1 MKNKSNLPFERHNY
15 ILMIVGIFTIA
26 IGFIIMT
33 IDQQD
38 YGFGFLGLTLGPM
51 IVLIDLLL
59 SFSLY
64 FQKVSNKNELV

>member
-38 YGFGFLGLTLGPM
+38 YGFGFLGLTLGPT
-51 IVLIDLLL
+51 IVLIGFIIEFFAI
-59 SFSLY
+59 FSKSK
-64 FQKVSNKNELV
+64 Q

>member
-38 YGFGFLGLTLGPM
+38 YGFGFFGLTLGPI
-51 IVLIDLLL
+51 IVLIGFIIEFFAI
-59 SFSLY
+59 FSKSK
-64 FQKVSNKNELV
+64 Q

>member
-38 YGFGFLGLTLGPM
+38 YGFGFLGLTLGPI
-51 IVLIDLLL
+51 IVLIGFIIEFFAI
-59 SFSLY
+59 FSKSK
-64 FQKVSNKNELV
+64 Q

>member
-1 MKNKSNLPFERHNY
+1 MKNKSNLPFKRHNY
-15 ILMIVGIFTIA
+15 ILMIAGIFAIA

-51 IVLIDLLL
+51 IVLIGFIIEFFAI
-59 SFSLY
+59 FSKSK
-64 FQKVSNKNELV
+64 Q

>member
-1 MKNKSNLPFERHNY
+1 MKNKSNLPFKKHNY

-51 IVLIDLLL
+51 IVLIGFIIEFFAI
-59 SFSLY
+59 FSKSK
-64 FQKVSNKNELV
+64 Q

>member
-1 MKNKSNLPFERHNY
+1 MKNKSHLPFKRNNY

-38 YGFGFLGLTLGPM
+38 YGFGFLGLTLGPI
-51 IVLIDLLL
+51 IVLIGFIIEFFAI
-59 SFSLY
+59 FSKSK
-64 FQKVSNKNELV
+64 Q

>member
-1 MKNKSNLPFERHNY
+1 MKNKSNLPFKRHNY

-38 YGFGFLGLTLGPM
+38 YGFGFLGLTLGPI
-51 IVLIDLLL
+51 IVLIGFIIEFFAV
-59 SFSLY
+59 FSKSK
-64 FQKVSNKNELV
+64 Q

>member
-1 MKNKSNLPFERHNY
+1 MKNKSNLPFKRHNY

-33 IDQQD
+33 IDQED

-51 IVLIDLLL
+51 IVLIGFIIEFFAI
-59 SFSLY
+59 FS
-64 FQKVSNKNELV
+64 KSK

>member
-1 MKNKSNLPFERHNY
+1 MKNKSNLPFKKHNY

-38 YGFGFLGLTLGPM
+38 YGFGFLGLTLGPI
-51 IVLIDLLL
+51 IVLIGFIIEFFAI
-59 SFSLY
+59 FSKSK
-64 FQKVSNKNELV
+64 Q

>member
-51 IVLIDLLL
+51 IVLIGFIIEFFAI
-59 SFSLY
+59 FSKSK
-64 FQKVSNKNELV
+64 Q

>member
-1 MKNKSNLPFERHNY
+1 MKNKSNLPFKKHNY

-38 YGFGFLGLTLGPM
+38 YGIGFLGLTLGPI
-51 IVLIDLLL
+51 IVLIGFIIEFFAI
-59 SFSLY
+59 FSKSK
-64 FQKVSNKNELV
+64 Q

>member
-1 MKNKSNLPFERHNY
+1 MKNKSNLPFNRHNY

-26 IGFIIMT
+26 SGFIIMT

-51 IVLIDLLL
+51 IVLIGFIIEFFAI
-59 SFSLY
+59 FSKSK
-64 FQKVSNKNELV
+64 Q

>member
-1 MKNKSNLPFERHNY
+1 MKNKSNLPFKRHNY

-38 YGFGFLGLTLGPM
+38 YGFGFLGLAAAT
-51 IVLIDLLL
+51 VRLIIRVP
-59 SFSLY
+59 SRGENITF
-64 FQKVSNKNELV
+64 

>member
-1 MKNKSNLPFERHNY
+1 MKNKSNLPFNRHNY

-51 IVLIDLLL
+51 IVLIGFIIEFFAI
-59 SFSLY
+59 FSKSK
-64 FQKVSNKNELV
+64 Q